1 VLDPLRLFAH
11 LHGHMGWLAA
21 AVLIHPAIV
30 LKRRAKAD
38 FAVGLAL
45 AFATIA
51 AGMGALLY
59 PAYREKIKQG
69 IFIADPRVGL
79 LFERKEHLAFGV
91 VALVWV
97 GAITY
102 VVARGPALNEIP
114 SVRDSLRRASHVAF
128 VAAAALCVVVAALGT
143 VVATFKGF

>member
-30 LKRRAKAD
+30 LKRRVKAD

-45 AFATIA
+45 AFVTVAG
-51 AGMGALLY
+51 GMGAWLY
-59 PAYREKIKQG
+59 PAYREKIKQS
-69 IFIADPRVGL
+69 IFIQDPRIGL
-79 LFERKEHLAFGV
+79 LFERKEHLAFGAI
-91 VALVWV
+91 ALAWV
-97 GAITY
+97 GAIAY
-102 VVARGPALNEIP
+102 VAARGQVLNENP
-114 SVRDSLRRASHVAF
+114 AMRDSLRRASHVAF
-128 VAAAALCVVVAALGT
+128 VAAAALAVVVAALGT